1 MLRPEAW
8 EGVKAAGNNYDYY
21 GLRIMAVTI
30 KLKDAKGKDVV
41 IRLIT
46 AYAPHSGCSNEEEYH
61 YANDLAIAI
70 DSCGENE
77 VLIIGSDTNASL
89 SRLTMDQC
97 RRMMQE
103 Q

>member
-1 MLRPEAW
+1 MQ
-8 EGVKAAGNNYDYY
+8 
-21 GLRIMAVTI
+21 
-30 KLKDAKGKDVV
+30 
-41 IRLIT
+41 
-46 AYAPHSGCSNEEEYH
+46 
-61 YANDLAIAI
+61 NDLAIAI